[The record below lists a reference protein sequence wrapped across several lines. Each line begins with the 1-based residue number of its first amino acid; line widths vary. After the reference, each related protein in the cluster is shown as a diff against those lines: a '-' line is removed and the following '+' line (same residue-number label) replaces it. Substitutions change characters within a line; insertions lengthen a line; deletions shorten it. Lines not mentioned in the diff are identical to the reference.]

1 LAWQRQA
8 EKDEELLDQL
18 PGQFSKS
25 LSREVR
31 LLQSLHHPN
40 IIRLYQVVETEQEY
54 YIITYVLIS
63 PLAAPLLFLD
73 APLLEPAR
81 GGNDCG

>member
-1 LAWQRQA
+1 MRLVCIARLVCPYHQGPCISQRQV

-18 PGQFSKS
+18 PGQFAKS

-54 YIITYVLIS
+54 YIITCVH
-63 PLAAPLLFLD
+63 AACLTT
-73 APLLEPAR
+73 
-81 GGNDCG
+81 